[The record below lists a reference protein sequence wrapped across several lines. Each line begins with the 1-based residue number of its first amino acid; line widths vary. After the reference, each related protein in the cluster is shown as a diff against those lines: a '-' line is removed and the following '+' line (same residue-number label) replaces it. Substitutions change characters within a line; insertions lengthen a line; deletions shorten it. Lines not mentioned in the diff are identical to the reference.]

1 MLGVGYT
8 LVPLIFMSD
17 RINLSNCAGA
27 KELWPVYMT
36 IGNHVS
42 KIRQMPSMH
51 IVVLVALLPI
61 RINRLNIPHIR
72 LDEHWGRHRDV
83 LNEIL

>member
-1 MLGVGYT
+1 MGYT

-27 KELWPVYMT
+27 KEQWPVSMT

-42 KIRQMPSMH
+42 KIPQMPSTH
-51 IVVLVALLPI
+51 IVVIVALQPI
-61 RINRLNIPHIR
+61 LINRLNIPHMR
-72 LDEHWGRHRDV
+72 LDEQWGKHRDV